1 MSQRFL
7 LMETKS
13 TLVDLWETQSLT
25 PVTVGS
31 TSLEMQTGPVSLMDS
46 GQGLSQSVIVC
57 SMLQCNVWRDFII
70 LTM

>member
-1 MSQRFL
+1 
-7 LMETKS
+7 METKS

-31 TSLEMQTGPVSLMDS
+31 NSLEMQTGPVSLMDS

-57 SMLQCNVWRDFII
+57 SMLQCNVWRYFMI